1 MKGEWIILADGTL
14 GVYMRDQDETP
25 VIGYGEP
32 GNYTAYDACPR
43 GLHPAFYAVIGKVSD
58 FPTSADA
65 LDQVRRMREYA
76 DRCVKNAEL

>member
-1 MKGEWIILADGTL
+1 MKGKWIILADGTI
-14 GVYMRDQDETP
+14 GVYMRDQDGTP

-32 GNYTAYDACPR
+32 GNFAAYDAAPR

-58 FPTSADA
+58 FQTSADA

-76 DRCVKNAEL
+76 DRYLKKIE

>member
-1 MKGEWIILADGTL
+1 MEEQWIILPDGTM
-14 GVYMRDQDETP
+14 GVYMHDQDGTP
-25 VIGYGEP
+25 VIASGEP

-43 GLHPAFYAVIGKVSD
+43 GLYPAFYAVIGKVSD

-76 DRCVKNAEL
+76 DRYFKNAEL